1 MEVEYLSLVI
11 TGIVA
16 FVSVTSLLLRGL
28 FRMNAVSVQLDHLSR
43 KTDDMNERMDQVQD
57 RLSRMEKSI
66 VRLEASQENL
76 VRELKSHNHRL
87 NRLEG

>member
-1 MEVEYLSLVI
+1 MEVQYLSLVI

-28 FRMNAVSVQLDHLSR
+28 FRMNEMSVQLQHLSER
-43 KTDDMNERMDQVQD
+43 TDDVNEQVVQVNS
-57 RLSRMEKSI
+57 RLTKMEKSI
-66 VRLEASQENL
+66 VRLETSQENL
-76 VRELKSHNHRL
+76 VRALKNHDHRL